1 MPKIAFLG
9 AGSTVFA
16 KSVLGDVM
24 CAEPLRD
31 SHLALYDIDATRL
44 AESQRML
51 ETLNANVNA
60 GRATITA
67 HCGPSDRPQALRGAD
82 YVVNAVQVGG
92 YEPCTVIDF
101 EVPKKYGLRQ
111 TIGDTLGIGGI
122 MRGLRT
128 TPVLLEMCR
137 DMEELCPEVTFLNYV
152 NPMAI
157 NTWAINRA
165 SSINTVG
172 LCHSV
177 PHTAASL
184 GYLVYNQREK
194 LLEEY
199 LGLAS
204 AEIVE
209 LKKQGQSIT
218 RTISVPFVCYL
229 GDVELEKL
237 QWTDLMRQARILVIE
252 CTFFEDGHQH
262 RARYGK
268 HVHLDDL
275 LELLPGLQSEYVV
288 LTHLSR
294 RTDMRKA
301 KQLLAAK
308 FKPEQRNRIHFF
320 MAR

>member
-1 MPKIAFLG
+1 MSDRTRARLRCGDLTLCGVSIAGEQTAVAVPELDVCFDIGLCPREVLSCG
-9 AGSTVFA
+9 HLCLTHGHMDHSAG
-16 KSVLGDVM
+16 
-24 CAEPLRD
+24 
-31 SHLALYDIDATRL
+31 LAYYF
-44 AESQRML
+44 SQRDFQGMQPGTALMPGEIVKPVKQML
-51 ETLNANVNA
+51 KAW
-60 GRATITA
+60 
-67 HCGPSDRPQALRGAD
+67 DRIEGKASP
-82 YVVNAVQVGG
+82 
-92 YEPCTVIDF
+92 
-101 EVPKKYGLRQ
+101 RQ
-111 TIGDTLGIGGI
+111 I
-122 MRGLRT
+122 
-128 TPVLLEMCR
+128 
-137 DMEELCPEVTFLNYV
+137 
-152 NPMAI
+152 
-157 NTWAINRA
+157 
-165 SSINTVG
+165 VG
-172 LCHSV
+172 LDDGDEYEIRRNLRIQAFNV
-177 PHTAASL
+177 PHTTASL

-204 AEIVE
+204 AQIVE

-275 LELLPGLQSEYVV
+275 LKLLPNLQNEYVV

-301 KQLLAAK
+301 KQLLAEK
-308 FKPEQRNRIHFF
+308 LNRDQRDRIHFF
-320 MAR
+320 MSR